1 MSRKAWFFSLGCIH
15 ICSRVLVLRML
26 LALFICSATIVSGRT
41 IESDGLQYIDLV
53 TVANRLGFK
62 SYWLADNKTF
72 RLSAPNLVVDANAQS
87 RKIYINGMPLYLGF
101 PTLFSNNQLY
111 LSFVDLNQT
120 LLPLQNPRAFG
131 DVPNCKRIAIDA
143 GHGGKDHGATNSS
156 LGLSEK
162 ALSFDVARRLQ
173 QLLLKGGFE
182 VVQTRREDVYIPL
195 ENRAIHAEQRS
206 ADLFISIHFNAAESK
221 EAYGYETFALT
232 PQFQA
237 STRYTKIDAND
248 AISFDGNHQDPWN
261 ILLAYFVQ
269 QNLVDH
275 MGGPD
280 RGIKRA
286 RFKVLKDLRCPGVL
300 VELGFLSH
308 RSSAK
313 RLLSKMHRQRLAQ
326 SLYDGI
332 IAYQKRLRQIQ

>member
-1 MSRKAWFFSLGCIH
+1 MRRKAWFFSLGCIPS
-15 ICSRVLVLRML
+15 CSRVFVLRML
-26 LALFICSATIVSGRT
+26 LALFTCIATNMSGRT
-41 IESDGLQYIDLV
+41 IQSDGLQYIDFV
-53 TVANRLGFK
+53 TVAHRLGFK

-72 RLSAPNLVVDANAQS
+72 RLIAPNLVVDSNAQS

-101 PTLFSNNQLY
+101 PTLFLNKQLY
-111 LSFVDLNQT
+111 LSVVDLNQT
-120 LLPLQNPRAFG
+120 LLPLHNPRAFG

-143 GHGGKDHGATNSS
+143 GHGGKDHGATNKS

-182 VVQTRREDVYIPL
+182 VVQTRREDVFIPL
-195 ENRAIHAEQRS
+195 ENRAIHADERS

-237 STRYTKIDAND
+237 STRYTKLGAND
-248 AISFDGNHQDPWN
+248 TIGFDGNHQDPWN

-269 QNLVDH
+269 QNLVDR

-280 RGIKRA
+280 RGVKRA

-313 RLLSKMHRQRLAQ
+313 LLLSKMHRQRLAQ

-332 IAYQKRLRQIQ
+332 IAYQKKLREIQ

>member
-1 MSRKAWFFSLGCIH
+1 MP
-15 ICSRVLVLRML
+15 
-26 LALFICSATIVSGRT
+26 GRT
-41 IESDGLQYIDLV
+41 IQSDGLQYIDLV
-53 TVANRLGFK
+53 TVAHRLDFK

-101 PTLFSNNQLY
+101 PTLFLNKQLY
-111 LSFVDLNQT
+111 LSVFDLNQT
-120 LLPLQNPRAFG
+120 LLPLKNPRVFG
-131 DVPNCKRIAIDA
+131 SVPNCKRIAIDA
-143 GHGGKDHGATNSS
+143 GHGGKDHGATNKS

-182 VVQTRREDVYIPL
+182 VVQTRREDVFIPL
-195 ENRAIHAEQRS
+195 ENRAIHADERS

-237 STRYTKIDAND
+237 STRFTKLGAND
-248 AISFDGNHQDPWN
+248 TIRFDGNHQDPWN

-269 QNLVDH
+269 QNLVDR

-280 RGIKRA
+280 RGVKRA

-300 VELGFLSH
+300 VELGFISH

-332 IAYQKRLRQIQ
+332 IAYRKRLRQIQ